1 MQEYE
6 EYPELGP
13 WVKRQRIMR
22 QQDSLS
28 QERLDILLELG
39 FEFGEEAQM
48 TEEWEWRFDSL
59 VELLLMR
66 VCPSPCFY
74 L

>member
-1 MQEYE
+1 
-6 EYPELGP
+6 
-13 WVKRQRIMR
+13 VKRQRTAR

-48 TEEWEWRFDSL
+48 TDEWEWRFDSL

-66 VCPSPCFY
+66 VRFATSPDHNQACACLPKVY
-74 L
+74 